1 MKIMVLRIII
11 FLALNFAALAL
22 GSLYTSNGVT
32 SDWYAQL
39 DKAPWTPPG
48 WVFGAAWTTIMVCFS
63 VYLALLWPKISTK
76 KHLIVL
82 FSIQWILNV
91 SWNPTFFYFE
101 FVGLGLVIIC
111 ALLFVVWYFLFYYSK
126 TMKSGS
132 LLILPYFVW
141 LIIATSLNAYIFVM
155 N

>member
-1 MKIMVLRIII
+1 MVLRLII

-22 GSLYTSNGVT
+22 GSLFTSNGVT
-32 SDWYAQL
+32 SEWYAQL

-48 WVFGAAWTTIMVCFS
+48 WVFGAAWTAIMICFS
-63 VYLALLWPKISTK
+63 FYLALLWPKVVNK
-76 KHLIVL
+76 KQLIIL

-91 SWNPTFFYFE
+91 SWNPVFFYLE
-101 FVGLGLVIIC
+101 YAGLGLVIIC

-132 LLILPYFVW
+132 LLILPYLIW